1 MQRAGISG
9 ELCTSSMW
17 TERRHSAA
25 ECNVRP
31 AGSNELL
38 TKTSRLDNLLQKN
51 RRVFDKKSFKEK
63 GKRSFGA
70 CNDRQLWG
78 GPHHFLLCNT
88 YSAALSDVK
97 YNL

>member
-17 TERRHSAA
+17 IERHSAA

-38 TKTSRLDNLLQKN
+38 TKTSRLDIEPLA
-51 RRVFDKKSFKEK
+51 KK
-63 GKRSFGA
+63 
-70 CNDRQLWG
+70 
-78 GPHHFLLCNT
+78 
-88 YSAALSDVK
+88 
-97 YNL
+97 